1 MLCYISDMKKTA
13 LFLGTGLLAL
23 TVSLFLGEVPAASA
37 AYLSYTPTAYEPAVP
52 EATVNLYC
60 RIKSGNKTLGVTGS
74 GVFIDERGIIL
85 TNAHVGQYFLLASS
99 TSRLKSDCS
108 VRTGSPAK
116 AAYDAEV
123 LYLSPAWSTAY
134 ATIVAENDQKG
145 TGEYDFALLYVTKV
159 RGKQKTV
166 PERFPAMPFGT
177 TATVTDGDEVLAAGY
192 PAEGLGFKE
201 VRSKLEARA
210 ASSTITSVRTFASN
224 TPDVIGLSPSS
235 VARSGVSGG
244 PIVYAGSL
252 VGIATTMGTSN
263 IDNPS
268 LRGISISYIERILRA
283 ETGLSLLSLHTTD
296 LAARSQLTYAMQTP
310 VFIKSIEK
318 GLRRIR

>member
-1 MLCYISDMKKTA
+1 MKKA
-13 LFLGTGLLAL
+13 VYLLGMGLLAL

-37 AYLSYTPTAYEPAVP
+37 ATQLTFELTLPEPPVP

-116 AAYDAEV
+116 AVYEANV
-123 LYLSPAWSTAY
+123 LYLSPAWAARY
-134 ATIVAENDQKG
+134 ANIVSEPNPKG
-145 TGEYDFALLYVTKV
+145 TGEYDFALLYVTKA
-159 RGKQKTV
+159 RGKQKTL
-166 PERFPAMPFGT
+166 PEHFPAVPFDT
-177 TATVTDGDEVLAAGY
+177 IATFEEGNGVLAAGY

-201 VRSKLEARA
+201 VRSRLDAHA

-224 TPDVIGLSPSS
+224 LPDVIGLSPSS

-244 PIVYAGSL
+244 PILENGL
-252 VGIATTMGTSN
+252 LIGIAATMGSGN
-263 IDNPS
+263 SDEAS
-268 LRGISISYIERILRA
+268 LRGISISYINRILTA
-283 ETGLSLLSLHTTD
+283 ETGLSLPALRTVN
-296 LAARSQLTYAMQTP
+296 LAERSQLTYAMQTP
-310 VFIKSIEK
+310 LFIKSIEK